1 MFPRT
6 HRPVEGF
13 DPKNPVHGGTPRPE
27 APPPAPAAEDD
38 EVTLLTEAAKHL
50 DYIARDNP
58 AVASLVQRIET
69 YLAKEQSE
77 KPEAEEPAESAAPMP
92 MMG

>member
-6 HRPVEGF
+6 QRPVEGF

-27 APPPAPAAEDD
+27 APPPPPAAPDD
-38 EVTLLTEAAKHL
+38 EVALLTEAAKHL
-50 DYIARDNP
+50 EYVAKDNP
-58 AVASLVQRIET
+58 AVMSLVTRIREF
-69 YLAKEQSE
+69 LAKEQTEAPENESE
-77 KPEAEEPAESAAPMP
+77 APAAAPMP